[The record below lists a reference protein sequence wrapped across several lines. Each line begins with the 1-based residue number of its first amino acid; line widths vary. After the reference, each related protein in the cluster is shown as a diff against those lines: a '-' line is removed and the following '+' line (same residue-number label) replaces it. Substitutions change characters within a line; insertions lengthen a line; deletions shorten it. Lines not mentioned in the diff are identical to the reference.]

1 MIEHARN
8 YSNRNLTLDKALDI
22 LQTAELT
29 KIRASEIS
37 TEEANVNRVKLR
49 KTKFPNSRTEDK
61 KSHMQ
66 TMGKKQIP
74 PFKPKEK
81 GARSKNSAPL

>member
-29 KIRASEIS
+29 EIRASEIS

-61 KSHMQ
+61 KPRMQ
-66 TMGKKQIP
+66 TMGKNRYHHSSP
-74 PFKPKEK
+74 RE
-81 GARSKNSAPL
+81 RSS